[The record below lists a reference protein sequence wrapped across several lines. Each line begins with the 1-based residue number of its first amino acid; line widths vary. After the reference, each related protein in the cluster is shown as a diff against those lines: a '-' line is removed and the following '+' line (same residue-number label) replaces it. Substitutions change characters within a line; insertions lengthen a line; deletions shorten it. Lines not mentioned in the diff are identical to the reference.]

1 MNGNLLDTNVIIRI
15 LNGDEHL
22 FKELS
27 SFNNFCTSVIV
38 LGELL
43 YGATKSARSE
53 QNKQNA
59 KAFCSNFPILEVDE
73 RVSEAYGAIKKD
85 LLAHGNVM
93 PENDMWIVAT
103 AIANDVTVISQDKH
117 FEHIQG
123 LSVIKL

>member
-59 KAFCSNFPILEVDE
+59 KVFCSNFPILEVDE
-73 RVSEAYGAIKKD
+73 RVSEAYGAIKKIYWHTEMLCLKMICGLR
-85 LLAHGNVM
+85 LLQLQM
-93 PENDMWIVAT
+93 T
-103 AIANDVTVISQDKH
+103 
-117 FEHIQG
+117 
-123 LSVIKL
+123 